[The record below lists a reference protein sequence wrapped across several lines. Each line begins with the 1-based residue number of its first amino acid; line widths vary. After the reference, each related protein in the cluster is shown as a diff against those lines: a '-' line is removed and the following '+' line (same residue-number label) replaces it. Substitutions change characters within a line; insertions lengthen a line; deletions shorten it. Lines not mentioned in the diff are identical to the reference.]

1 MLRKR
6 AFVSFDVKNDK
17 DLYSELVTQ
26 AKKLD
31 SPLNIKYFSS
41 KKRLWGKAR
50 DKRRMKNVDIVIVI
64 CGISTHMATGVSA
77 ELSIACEIGKPYFLL
92 HGRKEQYCTR
102 PEGVLLA
109 GNIYT
114 WVELKRLLGDA
125 TVINSDYKGP
135 ETDLFQ
141 QYKLYVE
148 SAEKNMELR
157 ALANRFMGIVNS
169 IVLSA
174 SSYVIFEVLRDNDLK
189 WELEWIIVYVPGSL
203 GIMVSIAWI
212 KIINQYK
219 EIYEDK
225 FRLITELEK
234 KMPATVYTCERKIAI
249 KERYRDIAHSE
260 MWIARVFFG
269 LYGVIYISALWKL
282 FMNVS

>member
-148 SAEKNMELR
+148 SAEKINESRILT
-157 ALANRFMGIVNS
+157 NRFMGAVNS
-169 IVLSA
+169 IVFGA
-174 SSYVIFEVLRDNDLK
+174 NSYVIFEILK
-189 WELEWIIVYVPGSL
+189 SGLEFKWAIC
-203 GIMVSIAWI
+203 MVSSALGAFVSISWLAI
-212 KIINQYK
+212 IEQYGKIYDGKFKIIS
-219 EIYEDK
+219 
-225 FRLITELEK
+225 ELEK
-234 KMPATVYTCERKIAI
+234 KMPAEVYTREWEIAT
-249 KERYRDIAHSE
+249 KGNYRDISKAE
-260 MWIARVFFG
+260 MRIPKTFLLLYLAIYVLAILIAEF
-269 LYGVIYISALWKL
+269 ST
-282 FMNVS
+282 